1 MTPSLRGSEQRLVYV
16 CVGGGLDLDLGAPPM
31 TSKPSA
37 PSALPLAD
45 NTTME
50 LVGEREA
57 LETMNEE
64 LYELR

>member
-1 MTPSLRGSEQRLVYV
+1 MYV